1 MSFSFGAPAS
11 APATGGLTSG
21 FSFGANKPATPG
33 FGLSATSQPST
44 GLFGS
49 TATTSAPAFGTGT
62 PAFGATTGFGNTSA
76 FGASAAP
83 AFGATSTAP
92 TFGTAGA
99 TPAFGATS
107 TAPAFGSTTTPAFGA
122 TPGFGATST
131 APTFGATSTPAFGA
145 ASTAPAF
152 GSTTTPAFGQ
162 TGTTGF
168 GTGGLNFGAG
178 SNTSAAPTGLTLG
191 GPATTSA
198 GLGGFG
204 FGGSAQGTGLGGGL
218 FGATTTASTGL
229 FGAKSGTT
237 TVTAAP
243 SLGLGGVA
251 PAGATSN
258 TTSGDGKTEPPKQT
272 KLPNEI
278 STTVDSFKEFV
289 KKQKSLSSEIM
300 RVSIKPL
307 HKVAR
312 EAEATLRMALTL
324 SAEVAEVCKARAH
337 SRRLRSSAAAAL
349 ATAESVA
356 NSTELEGSAPPA
368 YVSELISELEQ
379 QLVSFRRQM
388 EVADKQVQAQ
398 PKLLTEQELTLG
410 IRRMHESLV
419 ALAGR
424 LQAVHAQVNEQKE
437 QYLNLRKYV
446 LNEHTNV
453 FDTEPSNTSLDEI
466 LWDAAGSRKKQ
477 RSTHFTSGN
486 PASAVLSDPR
496 AALGKQVYGY
506 SALMSRNNVSTS
518 IYLKYVVRLLSLE
531 LVRRSHPEESMKLGM
546 HANTSLDEIL
556 WDAAGSRKK
565 QRSTHFTSGNP
576 ASAVLSDPR
585 AALGN
590 LQQLAGPTPFTYIGN
605 TISPFPNPDTSSVS
619 WQPQPQT
626 SFNTSLNASTDT
638 GTFQLQKPPGKRGKQ

>member
-1 MSFSFGAPAS
+1 MSFSFGAPSS
-11 APATGGLTSG
+11 APAAGGLNSG

-49 TATTSAPAFGTGT
+49 TPTTAAPAFGGGT
-62 PAFGATTGFGNTSA
+62 PGFGATTGFGNTSA

-83 AFGATSTAP
+83 SFGATSTAP
-92 TFGTAGA
+92 AFGTAGA
-99 TPAFGATS
+99 TPAFGTTS
-107 TAPAFGSTTTPAFGA
+107 TAPTFGSTTTPAFGA

-131 APTFGATSTPAFGA
+131 APTFGA

-162 TGTTGF
+162 TGTTAF

-178 SNTSAAPTGLTLG
+178 SNTSTAGTGLTLG
-191 GPATTSA
+191 APTTSA
-198 GLGGFG
+198 GLGGLGGFG
-204 FGGSAQGTGLGGGL
+204 FGATTAQSTGLGGGL
-218 FGATTTASTGL
+218 FGATSTASSGL
-229 FGAKSGTT
+229 FGAKLGTT
-237 TVTAAP
+237 TVTGTQPSASAAP

-251 PAGATSN
+251 PAGTTTT
-258 TTSGDGKTEPPKQT
+258 TTSGDGKTEPPKQA

-278 STTVDSFKEFV
+278 SSTVDSFKEFV

-324 SAEVAEVCKARAH
+324 SAEVCKARAH
-337 SRRLRSSAAAAL
+337 SRRLRSAAAAAL

-356 NSTELEGSAPPA
+356 NSTELEGSAPPL
-368 YVSELISELEQ
+368 YVKELISELEQ
-379 QLVSFRRQM
+379 QLAAFRRQM
-388 EVADKQVQAQ
+388 DVADKQVQAQ

-424 LQAVHAQVNEQKE
+424 LQAVHALVNEQKE

-453 FDTEPSNTSLDEI
+453 FHTEPSSTSLDEI
-466 LWDAAGSRKKQ
+466 LWDADGSRKKQ

-486 PASAVLSDPR
+486 PASAVL
-496 AALGKQVYGY
+496 A
-506 SALMSRNNVSTS
+506 
-518 IYLKYVVRLLSLE
+518 
-531 LVRRSHPEESMKLGM
+531 
-546 HANTSLDEIL
+546 
-556 WDAAGSRKK
+556 
-565 QRSTHFTSGNP
+565 
-576 ASAVLSDPR
+576 DPR

-605 TISPFPNPDTSSVS
+605 TISPFPNTDTSSVS

-626 SFNTSLNASTDT
+626 SLSASLNASTEPA
-638 GTFQLQKPPGKRGKQ
+638 TFHLQKPPGKRGKQ